1 MADCIILNRQRPSL
15 KLLTPDDGLMSGYAV
30 NHNGSMSGKKLISS
44 NGFYIS
50 PAISMGRFRS
60 ITFMGRVTNSING
73 TAERFRAD
81 KSYANVI
88 DVSKT
93 AATESQ
99 LEITGLIY
107 FGLTVD
113 VSSLSGN
120 YYIGVPSVGNTIEI
134 TSIILD

>member
-1 MADCIILNRQRPSL
+1 MADCIILNRQKPAL
-15 KLLTPDDGLMSGYAV
+15 KLLTPENGLKSGYTV
-30 NHNGSMSGKKLISS
+30 KYNGSMSGNKLISS

-60 ITFMGRVTNSING
+60 ITFIGRVTNSTNG

-81 KSYANVI
+81 KSYANVTDI
-88 DVSKT
+88 SKT
-93 AATESQ
+93 AAAETQ

-107 FGLTVD
+107 FGIEVD

-120 YYIGVPSVGNTIEI
+120 YYIGVPSVGNSLEI
-134 TSIILD
+134 TSIILK